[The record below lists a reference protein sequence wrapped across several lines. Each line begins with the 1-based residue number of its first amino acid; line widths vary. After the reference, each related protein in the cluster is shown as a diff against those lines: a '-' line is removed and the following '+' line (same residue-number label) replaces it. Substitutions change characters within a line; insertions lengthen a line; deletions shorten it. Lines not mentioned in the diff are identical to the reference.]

1 MQIKRYYSIF
11 TPGILL
17 LLTFILSGKAKGS
30 EEDMTNMADQS
41 RIYEDVKFLTELRP
55 FRNYKNPES
64 LEAVCEY
71 LKKEIISIGFEPSE
85 QIWEV
90 QGETYKNILASYNSD
105 AERRL
110 IIGAHYDV
118 CGDQEGADDNASAVA
133 GLLETMRLIV
143 ANQPRLEYR
152 IDFVFYSLEEPPF
165 FGTEQ
170 MGSYVHAKSL
180 HEEEADVIG
189 MICYEMIGFF
199 SDEPKSQSY
208 PNPEMA
214 ELFPDTGNF
223 IVVVGIEKYRAFN
236 EYFYSLMK
244 YDSQIDVRTISFPSP
259 FGPAG
264 LSDQNNYWRFNYP
277 ALMIND
283 TSFLRNP
290 HYHESTDTIDTL
302 DFEKLTEVVNSAYRA
317 IIRFDPQ

>member
-1 MQIKRYYSIF
+1 M
-11 TPGILL
+11 
-17 LLTFILSGKAKGS
+17 S
-30 EEDMTNMADQS
+30 EAADQK
-41 RIYEDVKFLTELRP
+41 RIYGDVSFLTELRP
-55 FRNYKNPES
+55 YRNYQNVES
-64 LEAVCEY
+64 LNAVCEY
-71 LKKEIISIGFEPSE
+71 LKKEIAAVGLEATEQTWEIS
-85 QIWEV
+85 
-90 QGETYKNILASYNSD
+90 GETYRNIITSYNTN
-105 AERRL
+105 AARRL
-110 IIGAHYDV
+110 IVGAHYDV

-143 ANQPRLEYR
+143 ANQPKLDFR
-152 IDFVFYSLEEPPF
+152 IDFVFYSLEEPPY
-165 FGTEQ
+165 FGTEH

-180 HEEEADVIG
+180 HDEKADVIG

-208 PNPEMA
+208 PSPELS

-223 IVVVGIEKYRAFN
+223 IVVVGIGKYRAFN

-244 YDSQIDVRTISFPSP
+244 YDSKVDVRTISFPSP

-264 LSDQNNYWRFNYP
+264 LSDQNNYWRFDYP

-317 IIRFDPQ
+317 ITRFDPDMK